1 MTQEHFQNDLVPLSS
16 AAATAYLTLAR
27 AAATPRALPENLR
40 DVAAIALAACI
51 PIYGARGTHEPLRQL
66 SHKDLAGG
74 NFAQGAARLQFTDRR
89 PPFTRLAVTAAD
101 FAEGLMRLK
110 RAGVNFSEVR
120 PEPARRRVPTVL
132 PTLA

>member
-1 MTQEHFQNDLVPLSS
+1 VTQEHFHNDLVPLSS

-27 AAATPRALPENLR
+27 VAGAPRALPENLR

-51 PIYGARGTHEPLRQL
+51 PIYGAREAHEPLRQL

-74 NFAQGAARLQFTDRR
+74 RFAQGAARLHFNDRR

-101 FAEGLMRLK
+101 FVEGLMRLK

-120 PEPARRRVPTVL
+120 AEPARRRVPTVM
-132 PTLA
+132 PVLA